1 MLFSIIVKRFFTL
14 TICTALLGLHAMPLQ
29 AAMLSTEQIIEQHS
43 GLAKAD
49 ALQTALARDDVRQR
63 LVEMGIDPAQAEKR
77 IAKLT
82 DQQIS
87 ELNQRLDELPAGGDA
102 LGLIVLIFL
111 VFVITDAVG
120 ATDIFPFVH
129 PITK

>member
-1 MLFSIIVKRFFTL
+1 MLFSSLVKRFFTL
-14 TICTALLGLHAMPLQ
+14 FICTALFGLYAMPLH
-29 AAMLSTEQIIEQHS
+29 AAMLSTEQIIEQDS
-43 GLAKAD
+43 GLANTD
-49 ALQTALARDDVRQR
+49 ALQAALARDDVQQR
-63 LVEMGIDPAQAEKR
+63 LVEMGIDPTQAEKR

>member
-1 MLFSIIVKRFFTL
+1 MLFSIIAKRFFTL
-14 TICTALLGLHAMPLQ
+14 AICTALLGLHAAPLH
-29 AAMLSTEQIIEQHS
+29 AAMLSTEQIIERQS
-43 GLAKAD
+43 GPAKTD
-49 ALQTALARDDVRQR
+49 AIHAALARDDVRQR
-63 LVEMGIDPAQAEKR
+63 LVDMGVDPAHAEQR
-77 IAKLT
+77 IAKLS
-82 DQQIS
+82 DSQIS

-129 PITK
+129 PVTK